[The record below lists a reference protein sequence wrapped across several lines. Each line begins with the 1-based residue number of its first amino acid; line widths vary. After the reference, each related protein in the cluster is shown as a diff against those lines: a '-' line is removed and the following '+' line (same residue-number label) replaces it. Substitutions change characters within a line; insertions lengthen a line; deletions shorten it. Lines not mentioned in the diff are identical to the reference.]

1 MIITYF
7 RSTRYTI
14 LNTYN
19 PCSIR
24 EQVSLTS
31 GPISPLTFLLFR
43 HFSTCPYL
51 CWDNQHKQPMTYT
64 KIIWMGNE
72 LVSLL
77 GICVIRWRAAGTSK
91 DTIQSFVVLW
101 WTFITLFKRKAQ
113 IHENI
118 FRNCWYFSSFFERGG
133 VFSKEWSTKQ
143 SALCALQILKN
154 WILNWIFNYLLGNV
168 LVFGKKIDQTCVPL
182 HVEQLS
188 DNLGTIWGQLWSS
201 TIC

>member
-1 MIITYF
+1 
-7 RSTRYTI
+7 
-14 LNTYN
+14 
-19 PCSIR
+19 
-24 EQVSLTS
+24 
-31 GPISPLTFLLFR
+31 
-43 HFSTCPYL
+43 
-51 CWDNQHKQPMTYT
+51 MTYT

-77 GICVIRWRAAGTSK
+77 GICVIIWRAAGTSK

-101 WTFITLFKRKAQ
+101 WIFITLFKRKAQ

-133 VFSKEWSTKQ
+133 VFAKEWSTKQ
-143 SALCALQILKN
+143 SALCALQILTN
-154 WILNWIFNYLLGNV
+154 WILNWIFNYLLGNI

-182 HVEQLS
+182 HVEQLW

>member
-7 RSTRYTI
+7 RSTRYTF

-51 CWDNQHKQPMTYT
+51 CWDSEHKQPMTYT

-101 WTFITLFKRKAQ
+101 WTFI
-113 IHENI
+113 N
-118 FRNCWYFSSFFERGG
+118 
-133 VFSKEWSTKQ
+133 FSKEKLKFMKIFLGIAGIFLLSLKEVESFQ
-143 SALCALQILKN
+143 KSGRQNNLLFALCRFLQIG
-154 WILNWIFNYLLGNV
+154 F
-168 LVFGKKIDQTCVPL
+168 
-182 HVEQLS
+182 
-188 DNLGTIWGQLWSS
+188 
-201 TIC
+201 

>member
-1 MIITYF
+1 MFNPLWVDLECKMIITYF

-101 WTFITLFKRKAQ
+101 WTFMTLFKRKAQ

-118 FRNCWYFSSFFERGG
+118 FRNCWCFSSFFERGG
-133 VFSKEWSTKQ
+133 DCFQKSGRQ
-143 SALCALQILKN
+143 NNLLFALCRFLQIG
-154 WILNWIFNYLLGNV
+154 F
-168 LVFGKKIDQTCVPL
+168 
-182 HVEQLS
+182 
-188 DNLGTIWGQLWSS
+188 
-201 TIC
+201 